1 VPAQFTTATAD
12 LSRRTSGEWLVE
24 HGEIVLAL
32 ARRELKTRFSQN
44 SFGYSW
50 TFIAPVV
57 WIAATYGMFYF
68 LGRKSP
74 VYTDLVTFIISGLIP
89 YASFR
94 YVINSMG
101 RVVAGVRSLQIF
113 PTIAREHAVVAAAL
127 VEFANMLL
135 LAAAI
140 MLVNYAAFG
149 NFELDNFPMW
159 LEGVALAWLLGAA
172 YAYFFVVLSRNDPTL
187 FQVGV
192 MLLRPTYF
200 ISGVFFVPNEL
211 RGDVLAVFA
220 WNPLLHAIE
229 IARDGM
235 LFHYTS
241 HVANPGYVVACIVV
255 MFAAALAVR
264 AWRGS

>member
-1 VPAQFTTATAD
+1 MSAEVIAKGAGAP
-12 LSRRTSGEWLVE
+12 RRSASEWLVE
-24 HGEIVLAL
+24 QGEIVLAL
-32 ARRELKTRFSQN
+32 ARRDFKTRFNQN
-44 SFGYSW
+44 FFGYSW
-50 TFIAPVV
+50 TFIAPLV
-57 WIAATYGMFYF
+57 WVAATYCMFYF

-74 VYTDLVTFIISGLIP
+74 VYTDLITFIISGLIP

-101 RVVAGVRSLQIF
+101 RLAGVTRPLLIF
-113 PTIAREHAVVAAAL
+113 PTLAREHAVIAAAL
-127 VEFANMLL
+127 VEFGNMLF

-140 MLVNYAAFG
+140 MAVNYLAFG

-159 LEGVALAWLLGAA
+159 IGGMALAWLLGAA

-187 FQVGV
+187 FQVGIL
-192 MLLRPTYF
+192 LLRPSYF

-211 RGDVLAVFA
+211 RGDVLRIFS

-229 IARDGM
+229 ISRDGM

-241 HVANPGYVVACIVV
+241 HVADAGYVVLCTAL
-255 MFAAALAVR
+255 MLAAALAIRV
-264 AWRGS
+264 WRGD